1 MGQIEQV
8 NNVEQKID
16 RTLSNMWLD
25 AIWMR
30 DQLGEEHELYNDFH
44 KLMGDI
50 NHVQSL
56 SSSLPRLFHSISY
69 ILLYL
74 SSFPLPLFPCRIL
87 VHFSKTAFVL

>member
-44 KLMGDI
+44 
-50 NHVQSL
+50 
-56 SSSLPRLFHSISY
+56 
-69 ILLYL
+69 
-74 SSFPLPLFPCRIL
+74 
-87 VHFSKTAFVL
+87 

>member
-30 DQLGEEHELYNDFH
+30 DQLGEEHELYNAFH

-50 NHVQSL
+50 NHVQCQL
-56 SSSLPRLFHSISY
+56 SRYAEKKEIPMGYNRDAKQQ
-69 ILLYL
+69 
-74 SSFPLPLFPCRIL
+74 
-87 VHFSKTAFVL
+87 VQTAKHKPMKR